1 MKGLRRLLLV
11 AAATAGLAL
20 SLTGCSK
27 TVDFLQYADVTFDG
41 INGQATAT
49 VNVDYNKIG
58 TDVFGK
64 GESQTDMDEART
76 ETAMM
81 GEVNYEVTPSENLS
95 NGDTVTLSVE
105 ISDCFQK
112 EYKVTAKAAS
122 KEITVSGLQEPEMVD
137 PFDDSIF
144 TTIFSENP
152 EEGKVSFE
160 IIGTIPEL
168 RLNLIN
174 DAPED
179 SPLKN
184 LQYYV
189 DDFGTHKEYSE
200 DDTIAL
206 HVKPSAPQDFAKKYA
221 LTRDT
226 IEIPVKGAP
235 KYIRSVDEV
244 TQDVLDAVKPI
255 AVARLEDSAGSDY
268 NVHKESVFDA
278 DHNEIG
284 FSRENVGEP
293 RWADV
298 GYMISW
304 RGGDG
309 ERNFSSEYNDLF
321 IPYEVEYIDDK
332 TEETGTAVLGFWI
345 KNVIIDSD
353 GSVDVDGHANSIT
366 MTVYDSIDAFKKN
379 EIDKSA
385 DSYDI
390 YEYPVNWQ

>member
-1 MKGLRRLLLV
+1 MKELRRLLLIT
-11 AAATAGLAL
+11 AATAGLAL

-27 TVDFLQYADVTFDG
+27 NVDFLQYADVTFDG

-58 TDVFGK
+58 TDVFDKGK
-64 GESQTDMDEART
+64 TQTDMDEART

-105 ISDCFQK
+105 ISDYFQK

-152 EEGKVSFE
+152 EEGKVAFE

-189 DDFGTHKEYSE
+189 DDFDTYKEYSE

-206 HVKPSAPQDFAKKYA
+206 HVKPKAPQDFAKKYA
-221 LTRDT
+221 LSRDT
-226 IEIPVKGAP
+226 IEIPVKGAA
-235 KYIRSVDEV
+235 KYIRSADEV
-244 TQDVLDAVKPI
+244 TTEVLDVIKPI
-255 AVARLEDSAGSDY
+255 AAARLEDSSSY
-268 NVHKESVFDA
+268 NVDRTSVFDA
-278 DHNEIG
+278 DQNEVAFARTNI
-284 FSRENVGEP
+284 GEP
-293 RWADV
+293 RWLNT
-298 GYMISW
+298 GYLISW
-304 RGGDG
+304 KDG
-309 ERNFSSEYNDLF
+309 EENFSKEYNDLF
-321 IPYEVEYIDDK
+321 IPYEVDYEKDGSG
-332 TEETGTAVLGFWI
+332 ETGTAVLGFWI
-345 KNVIIDSD
+345 KNVIIDEN
-353 GSVDVDGHANSIT
+353 GEVDVDGHAYSIT
-366 MTVYDSIDAFKKN
+366 MTAYDSLEAFKKN
-379 EIDKSA
+379 EVDRYSNE
-385 DSYDI
+385 YDI
-390 YEYPVNWQ
+390 YEFPVNW

>member
-11 AAATAGLAL
+11 AAATAGLVL

-41 INGQATAT
+41 LNGQATAT

-64 GESQTDMDEART
+64 GKSQTDMDEART

-105 ISDCFQK
+105 ISDYFQK

-235 KYIRSVDEV
+235 KYIRSADEV
-244 TQDVLDAVKPI
+244 TTEVLDVIKPI
-255 AVARLEDSAGSDY
+255 AAARLEDSSSY
-268 NVHKESVFDA
+268 NVDRTSVFDA
-278 DHNEIG
+278 DQNEVAFARTNI
-284 FSRENVGEP
+284 GEP
-293 RWADV
+293 RWLNT
-298 GYMISW
+298 GYLISW
-304 RGGDG
+304 KDG
-309 ERNFSSEYNDLF
+309 EENFSKEYNDLF
-321 IPYEVEYIDDK
+321 VPYEVDYEKDGSD
-332 TEETGTAVLGFWI
+332 ETGTAVLGFWI
-345 KNVIIDSD
+345 KNVIIDEN
-353 GSVDVDGHANSIT
+353 GEVDVDGHAYSIT
-366 MTVYDSIDAFKKN
+366 MTAYDSLEAFKKN
-379 EIDKSA
+379 EVDRYSNE
-385 DSYDI
+385 YDI
-390 YEYPVNWQ
+390 YEFPVNW

>member
-1 MKGLRRLLLV
+1 M
-11 AAATAGLAL
+11 
-20 SLTGCSK
+20 
-27 TVDFLQYADVTFDG
+27 
-41 INGQATAT
+41 
-49 VNVDYNKIG
+49 DYSKIG
-58 TDVFGK
+58 TDVFDKGK
-64 GESQTDMDEART
+64 SQTDMDEART
-76 ETAMM
+76 EAAMM

-105 ISDCFQK
+105 ISDYFQK

-144 TTIFSENP
+144 TTIFSEHA

-174 DAPED
+174 DAPKD
-179 SPLKN
+179 SPLKK

-189 DDFGTHKEYSE
+189 DDFGKYVEYHE

-244 TQDVLDAVKPI
+244 TQDVLDAIKPI
-255 AVARLEDSAGSDY
+255 AAARLEDSAGSDY

-278 DHNEIG
+278 DHNGIG

-385 DSYDI
+385 DSFDI
-390 YEYPVNWQ
+390 YEFPVNW

>member
-1 MKGLRRLLLV
+1 MKGLRRFMLV

-49 VNVDYNKIG
+49 VNVDYSKIG
-58 TDVFGK
+58 TDVFDKGK
-64 GESQTDMDEART
+64 SQTDMDEART
-76 ETAMM
+76 EAAMM

-105 ISDCFQK
+105 ISDYFQK

-144 TTIFSENP
+144 TTIFSEHA

-174 DAPED
+174 DAPKD
-179 SPLKN
+179 SPLKK

-189 DDFGTHKEYSE
+189 DDFGKYVEYHE

-244 TQDVLDAVKPI
+244 TTEVLDVIKPI
-255 AVARLEDSAGSDY
+255 AAARLEDSSSY
-268 NVHKESVFDA
+268 NVDRTSVFDA
-278 DHNEIG
+278 DQNEVAFARTNI
-284 FSRENVGEP
+284 GEP
-293 RWADV
+293 RWLNT
-298 GYMISW
+298 GYLISW
-304 RGGDG
+304 KDG
-309 ERNFSSEYNDLF
+309 EENFSKEYNDLF
-321 IPYEVEYIDDK
+321 IPYEVDYEKDGSD
-332 TEETGTAVLGFWI
+332 ETGTAVLGFWI
-345 KNVIIDSD
+345 KNVIIDEN
-353 GSVDVDGHANSIT
+353 GEVDVDGHAYSIT
-366 MTVYDSIDAFKKN
+366 MTAYDSLEAFKKN
-379 EIDKSA
+379 EVDRYSNE
-385 DSYDI
+385 YDI
-390 YEYPVNWQ
+390 YEFPVNW

>member
-1 MKGLRRLLLV
+1 MKGLRRFMLV

-49 VNVDYNKIG
+49 VNVDYSKIG
-58 TDVFGK
+58 TDVFDKGK
-64 GESQTDMDEART
+64 SQTDMDEART
-76 ETAMM
+76 EAAMM

-105 ISDCFQK
+105 ISDYFQK

-144 TTIFSENP
+144 TTIFSEHA

-174 DAPED
+174 DAPKD
-179 SPLKN
+179 SPLKK

-189 DDFGTHKEYSE
+189 DDFGKYVEYHE

-235 KYIRSVDEV
+235 KYIRSADEV
-244 TQDVLDAVKPI
+244 TTEVLDVIKPI
-255 AVARLEDSAGSDY
+255 AAARLEDSSSY
-268 NVHKESVFDA
+268 NVDRTSVFDA
-278 DHNEIG
+278 DQNEVAFARTNI
-284 FSRENVGEP
+284 GEP
-293 RWADV
+293 RWLNT
-298 GYMISW
+298 GYLISW
-304 RGGDG
+304 KDG
-309 ERNFSSEYNDLF
+309 EENFSKEYNDLF
-321 IPYEVEYIDDK
+321 IPYEVDYEKDGSD
-332 TEETGTAVLGFWI
+332 ETGTAVLGFWI
-345 KNVIIDSD
+345 KNVIIDEN
-353 GSVDVDGHANSIT
+353 GEVDVDGHAYSIT
-366 MTVYDSIDAFKKN
+366 MTAYDSLEAFKKN
-379 EIDKSA
+379 EVDRYSNE
-385 DSYDI
+385 YDI
-390 YEYPVNWQ
+390 YEFPVNW

>member
-1 MKGLRRLLLV
+1 MKELRRLLLIT
-11 AAATAGLAL
+11 AATAGLAL

-27 TVDFLQYADVTFDG
+27 NVDFLQYADVTFDG

-58 TDVFGK
+58 TDVFDKGK
-64 GESQTDMDEART
+64 TQTDMDEART

-105 ISDCFQK
+105 ISDYFQK

-221 LTRDT
+221 LSRDT
-226 IEIPVKGAP
+226 IEIPVKGAA
-235 KYIRSVDEV
+235 KYIRSADEV
-244 TQDVLDAVKPI
+244 TTEVLDVIKPI
-255 AVARLEDSAGSDY
+255 AAARLEDSSSY
-268 NVHKESVFDA
+268 NVDRTSVFDA
-278 DHNEIG
+278 DQNEVAFARTNI
-284 FSRENVGEP
+284 GEP
-293 RWADV
+293 RWLNT
-298 GYMISW
+298 GYLISW
-304 RGGDG
+304 KDG
-309 ERNFSSEYNDLF
+309 EENFSKEYNDLF
-321 IPYEVEYIDDK
+321 IPYEVDYEKDGSD
-332 TEETGTAVLGFWI
+332 ETGTAVLGFWI
-345 KNVIIDSD
+345 KNVIIDEN
-353 GSVDVDGHANSIT
+353 GEVDVDGHAYSIT
-366 MTVYDSIDAFKKN
+366 MTAYDSLEAFKKN
-379 EIDKSA
+379 EVDRHSNE
-385 DSYDI
+385 YDI
-390 YEYPVNWQ
+390 YEFPVNW

>member
-49 VNVDYNKIG
+49 INVDYNKIG

-64 GESQTDMDEART
+64 GKSQTDMDEART

-81 GEVNYEVTPSENLS
+81 G
-95 NGDTVTLSVE
+95 
-105 ISDCFQK
+105 
-112 EYKVTAKAAS
+112 
-122 KEITVSGLQEPEMVD
+122 
-137 PFDDSIF
+137 
-144 TTIFSENP
+144 
-152 EEGKVSFE
+152 
-160 IIGTIPEL
+160 
-168 RLNLIN
+168 
-174 DAPED
+174 
-179 SPLKN
+179 
-184 LQYYV
+184 
-189 DDFGTHKEYSE
+189 
-200 DDTIAL
+200 
-206 HVKPSAPQDFAKKYA
+206 
-221 LTRDT
+221 
-226 IEIPVKGAP
+226 
-235 KYIRSVDEV
+235 EV

>member
-1 MKGLRRLLLV
+1 MKELRRLLLIT
-11 AAATAGLAL
+11 AATAGLAL

-27 TVDFLQYADVTFDG
+27 NVDFLQYADVTFDG

-58 TDVFGK
+58 TDVFDKGK
-64 GESQTDMDEART
+64 TQTDMDEART

-105 ISDCFQK
+105 ISDYFQK

-189 DDFGTHKEYSE
+189 DDFDTYKEYSE

-206 HVKPSAPQDFAKKYA
+206 HVKPKAPQDFAKKYA

-226 IEIPVKGAP
+226 IEISVKGAP

-304 RGGDG
+304 RSGEG
-309 ERNFSSEYNDLF
+309 ERNYSSEYNDLF
-321 IPYEVEYIDDK
+321 IPYKVEYIDDK

-345 KNVIIDSD
+345 KNVIIDEN
-353 GSVDVDGHANSIT
+353 GEVDVDGHAYSIT
-366 MTVYDSIDAFKKN
+366 MTAYDSLEAFKKN
-379 EIDKSA
+379 EVDRHSNE
-385 DSYDI
+385 YDI
-390 YEYPVNWQ
+390 YEFPVNW

>member
-11 AAATAGLAL
+11 ATATAGLVL

-41 INGQATAT
+41 LNGQATAT

-64 GESQTDMDEART
+64 GKSQTDMDEART

-105 ISDCFQK
+105 VSDYFQK
-112 EYKVTAKAAS
+112 ENKVTAKAAS
-122 KEITVSGLQEPEMVD
+122 KEITVSGLKEPEMVD

-144 TTIFSENP
+144 TTIFSEHA

-174 DAPED
+174 DAPKD
-179 SPLKN
+179 SPLKK

-189 DDFGTHKEYSE
+189 DDFGKYVEYHE

-235 KYIRSVDEV
+235 KYIRSADEV
-244 TQDVLDAVKPI
+244 TTEVLDVIKPI
-255 AVARLEDSAGSDY
+255 AAARLEDSSSY
-268 NVHKESVFDA
+268 NVDRTSVFDA
-278 DHNEIG
+278 DQNEVAFARTNI
-284 FSRENVGEP
+284 GEP
-293 RWADV
+293 RWLNT
-298 GYMISW
+298 GYLISW
-304 RGGDG
+304 KDG
-309 ERNFSSEYNDLF
+309 EENFSKEYNDLF
-321 IPYEVEYIDDK
+321 IPYEVDYEKDGSD
-332 TEETGTAVLGFWI
+332 ETGTAVLGFWI
-345 KNVIIDSD
+345 KNVIIDEN
-353 GSVDVDGHANSIT
+353 GEVDVDGHAYSIT
-366 MTVYDSIDAFKKN
+366 MTAYDSLEAFKKN
-379 EIDKSA
+379 EVDRYSNE
-385 DSYDI
+385 YDI
-390 YEYPVNWQ
+390 YEFPVNWQ

>member
-11 AAATAGLAL
+11 AAATAGLVL

-41 INGQATAT
+41 LNGQATAT

-58 TDVFGK
+58 TDVFDKGK
-64 GESQTDMDEART
+64 TQTDMDEART

-105 ISDCFQK
+105 ISDYFQK

-189 DDFGTHKEYSE
+189 DDFDTYKEYSE

-206 HVKPSAPQDFAKKYA
+206 HVKPKAPQDFAKKYA

-226 IEIPVKGAP
+226 IEIPVKGAA
-235 KYIRSVDEV
+235 KYIRSADEV
-244 TQDVLDAVKPI
+244 TTEVLDVIKPI
-255 AVARLEDSAGSDY
+255 AAARLEDSSSY
-268 NVHKESVFDA
+268 NVDRTSVFDA
-278 DHNEIG
+278 GQNEVAFARTNI
-284 FSRENVGEP
+284 GEP
-293 RWADV
+293 RWLNT
-298 GYMISW
+298 GYLISW
-304 RGGDG
+304 KDG
-309 ERNFSSEYNDLF
+309 EENFSKEYNDLF
-321 IPYEVEYIDDK
+321 IPYEVDYEKDGSD
-332 TEETGTAVLGFWI
+332 ETGTAVLGFWI
-345 KNVIIDSD
+345 KNVIIDEN
-353 GSVDVDGHANSIT
+353 GEVDVDGHAYSIT
-366 MTVYDSIDAFKKN
+366 MTAYDSLEAFKKN
-379 EIDKSA
+379 EVDRYSNE
-385 DSYDI
+385 YDI
-390 YEYPVNWQ
+390 YEFPVNW

>member
-1 MKGLRRLLLV
+1 MKELRRLLLIT
-11 AAATAGLAL
+11 AATAGLAL

-27 TVDFLQYADVTFDG
+27 NVDFLQYADVTFDG

-58 TDVFGK
+58 TDVFDKGK
-64 GESQTDMDEART
+64 TQTDMDEART

-81 GEVNYEVTPSENLS
+81 GEVNYEVTSSENLS

-105 ISDCFQK
+105 ISDYFQK

-189 DDFGTHKEYSE
+189 DDFDTYKEYSE

-206 HVKPSAPQDFAKKYA
+206 HVKPKAPQDFAKKYA

-235 KYIRSVDEV
+235 EYIRSVDEV

-304 RGGDG
+304 RSGEG
-309 ERNFSSEYNDLF
+309 ERNYSSEYNDLF
-321 IPYEVEYIDDK
+321 IPYKVEYIDDK

-345 KNVIIDSD
+345 KNVIIDEN
-353 GSVDVDGHANSIT
+353 GEVDVDGHAYSIT
-366 MTVYDSIDAFKKN
+366 MTAYDSLEAFKKN
-379 EIDKSA
+379 EVDRYSNE
-385 DSYDI
+385 YDI
-390 YEYPVNWQ
+390 YEFPVNW

>member
-1 MKGLRRLLLV
+1 MKELRRLLLIT
-11 AAATAGLAL
+11 AATTGLAL

-27 TVDFLQYADVTFDG
+27 NVDFLQYADVTFDG

-58 TDVFGK
+58 TDVFDKGK
-64 GESQTDMDEART
+64 TQTDMDEART

-105 ISDCFQK
+105 ISDYFQK

-189 DDFGTHKEYSE
+189 DDFDTYKEYSE

-206 HVKPSAPQDFAKKYA
+206 HVKPKAPQDFAKKYA

-226 IEIPVKGAP
+226 IEISVKGAP

-304 RGGDG
+304 RSGEG
-309 ERNFSSEYNDLF
+309 ERNYSSEYNDLF

-345 KNVIIDSD
+345 KNVIIDEN
-353 GSVDVDGHANSIT
+353 GEVDVDGHAYSIT
-366 MTVYDSIDAFKKN
+366 MTAYDSLEAFKKN
-379 EIDKSA
+379 EVDRYSNE
-385 DSYDI
+385 YDI
-390 YEYPVNWQ
+390 YEFPVNW

>member
-49 VNVDYNKIG
+49 VNVDYSKIG
-58 TDVFGK
+58 TDVFDKGK
-64 GESQTDMDEART
+64 SQTDMDEART
-76 ETAMM
+76 EAAMM

-105 ISDCFQK
+105 ISDYFQK

-144 TTIFSENP
+144 TTIFSEHA

-174 DAPED
+174 DAPKD
-179 SPLKN
+179 SPLKK

-189 DDFGTHKEYSE
+189 DDFGKYVEYHE

-226 IEIPVKGAP
+226 IEIPVKGAA
-235 KYIRSVDEV
+235 KYIRSADEV
-244 TQDVLDAVKPI
+244 TTEVLDVIKPI
-255 AVARLEDSAGSDY
+255 AAARLEDSSSY
-268 NVHKESVFDA
+268 NVDRTSVFDA
-278 DHNEIG
+278 DQNEVAFARTNI
-284 FSRENVGEP
+284 GEP
-293 RWADV
+293 RWLNT
-298 GYMISW
+298 GYLISW
-304 RGGDG
+304 KDG
-309 ERNFSSEYNDLF
+309 EENFSKEYNDLF
-321 IPYEVEYIDDK
+321 VPYEVDYEKDGSD
-332 TEETGTAVLGFWI
+332 ETGTAVLGFWI
-345 KNVIIDSD
+345 KNVIIDEN
-353 GSVDVDGHANSIT
+353 GEVDVDGHAYSIT
-366 MTVYDSIDAFKKN
+366 MTAYDSLEAFKKN
-379 EIDKSA
+379 EVDRHSNE
-385 DSYDI
+385 YDI
-390 YEYPVNWQ
+390 YEFPVSW

>member
-1 MKGLRRLLLV
+1 MKELRRLLLIT
-11 AAATAGLAL
+11 AATAGLAL

-27 TVDFLQYADVTFDG
+27 NVDFLQYADVTFDG

-58 TDVFGK
+58 TDVFDKGK
-64 GESQTDMDEART
+64 TQTDMDEART

-105 ISDCFQK
+105 ISDYFQK

-189 DDFGTHKEYSE
+189 DDFDTYKEYSE

-206 HVKPSAPQDFAKKYA
+206 HVKPKAPQDFAKKYA

-226 IEIPVKGAP
+226 IEIPVKGAS

-304 RGGDG
+304 RSGEG
-309 ERNFSSEYNDLF
+309 ERNYSSEYNDLF
-321 IPYEVEYIDDK
+321 IPYKVEYIDDK

-345 KNVIIDSD
+345 KNVIIDEN
-353 GSVDVDGHANSIT
+353 GEVDVDGHAYSIT
-366 MTVYDSIDAFKKN
+366 MTAYDSLEAFKKN
-379 EIDKSA
+379 EVDRYSNE
-385 DSYDI
+385 YDI
-390 YEYPVNWQ
+390 YEFPVNW

>member
-49 VNVDYNKIG
+49 VNVDYSKIG
-58 TDVFGK
+58 TDVFDKGK
-64 GESQTDMDEART
+64 SQTDMDEART
-76 ETAMM
+76 EAAMM

-105 ISDCFQK
+105 ISDYFQK

-144 TTIFSENP
+144 TTIFSEHA

-174 DAPED
+174 DAPKD
-179 SPLKN
+179 SPLKK

-189 DDFGTHKEYSE
+189 DDFGKYVEYHE

-244 TQDVLDAVKPI
+244 TTEVLDVIKPI
-255 AVARLEDSAGSDY
+255 AAARLEDSSSY
-268 NVHKESVFDA
+268 NVDRTSVFDA
-278 DHNEIG
+278 DQNEVAFARTNI
-284 FSRENVGEP
+284 GEP
-293 RWADV
+293 RWLNT
-298 GYMISW
+298 GYLISW
-304 RGGDG
+304 KDG
-309 ERNFSSEYNDLF
+309 EENFSKEYNDLF
-321 IPYEVEYIDDK
+321 VPYEVDYEKDGSD
-332 TEETGTAVLGFWI
+332 ETGTAVLGFWI
-345 KNVIIDSD
+345 KNVIIDEN
-353 GSVDVDGHANSIT
+353 GEVDVDGHAYSIT
-366 MTVYDSIDAFKKN
+366 MTAYDSLEAFKKN
-379 EIDKSA
+379 EVDRHSNE
-385 DSYDI
+385 YDI
-390 YEYPVNWQ
+390 YEFPVNW

>member
-49 VNVDYNKIG
+49 VNVDYSKIG
-58 TDVFGK
+58 TDVFDKGK
-64 GESQTDMDEART
+64 SQTDMDEART
-76 ETAMM
+76 EAAMM

-105 ISDCFQK
+105 ISDYFQK

-144 TTIFSENP
+144 TTIFSEHA

-174 DAPED
+174 DAPKD
-179 SPLKN
+179 SPLKK

-189 DDFGTHKEYSE
+189 DDFGKYVEYHE

-235 KYIRSVDEV
+235 KYIRSADEV
-244 TQDVLDAVKPI
+244 TTEVLDVIKPI
-255 AVARLEDSAGSDY
+255 AAARLEDSSSY
-268 NVHKESVFDA
+268 NVDRTSVFDA
-278 DHNEIG
+278 DQNEVAFARTNI
-284 FSRENVGEP
+284 GEP
-293 RWADV
+293 RWLNT
-298 GYMISW
+298 GYLISW
-304 RGGDG
+304 KDG
-309 ERNFSSEYNDLF
+309 EENFSKEYNDLF
-321 IPYEVEYIDDK
+321 VPYEVDYEKDGSD
-332 TEETGTAVLGFWI
+332 ETGTAVLGFWI
-345 KNVIIDSD
+345 KNVIIDEN
-353 GSVDVDGHANSIT
+353 GEVDVDGHAYSIT
-366 MTVYDSIDAFKKN
+366 MTAYDSLEAFKKN
-379 EIDKSA
+379 EVDRHSNE
-385 DSYDI
+385 YDI
-390 YEYPVNWQ
+390 YEFPVNWQ

>member
-1 MKGLRRLLLV
+1 MLV

-49 VNVDYNKIG
+49 VNVDYSKIG
-58 TDVFGK
+58 TDVFDKGK
-64 GESQTDMDEART
+64 SQTDMDEART
-76 ETAMM
+76 EAAMM

-105 ISDCFQK
+105 ISDYFQK

-144 TTIFSENP
+144 TTIFSEHA

-174 DAPED
+174 DAPKD
-179 SPLKN
+179 SPLKK

-189 DDFGTHKEYSE
+189 DDFGKYVEYHE

-226 IEIPVKGAP
+226 IEIPVKGAA
-235 KYIRSVDEV
+235 KYIRSADEV
-244 TQDVLDAVKPI
+244 TTEVLDVIKPI
-255 AVARLEDSAGSDY
+255 AAARLEDSSSY
-268 NVHKESVFDA
+268 NVDRTSVFDA
-278 DHNEIG
+278 DQNEVAFARTNI
-284 FSRENVGEP
+284 GEP
-293 RWADV
+293 RWLNT
-298 GYMISW
+298 GYLISW
-304 RGGDG
+304 KDG
-309 ERNFSSEYNDLF
+309 EENFSKEYNDLF
-321 IPYEVEYIDDK
+321 VPYEVDYEKDGSD
-332 TEETGTAVLGFWI
+332 ETGTAVLGFWI
-345 KNVIIDSD
+345 KNVIIDEN
-353 GSVDVDGHANSIT
+353 GEVDVDGHAYSIT
-366 MTVYDSIDAFKKN
+366 MTAYDSLEAFKKN
-379 EIDKSA
+379 EVDRHSNE
-385 DSYDI
+385 YDI
-390 YEYPVNWQ
+390 YEFPVSW

>member
-1 MKGLRRLLLV
+1 MKGLRRFMLV

-49 VNVDYNKIG
+49 VNVDYSKIG
-58 TDVFGK
+58 TDVFDKGK
-64 GESQTDMDEART
+64 SQTDMDEART
-76 ETAMM
+76 EAAMM

-105 ISDCFQK
+105 ISDYFQK

-144 TTIFSENP
+144 TTIFSEHA

-174 DAPED
+174 DAPKD
-179 SPLKN
+179 SPLKK

-189 DDFGTHKEYSE
+189 DDFGKYVEYHE

-226 IEIPVKGAP
+226 IEIPVKGAA
-235 KYIRSVDEV
+235 KYIRSADEV
-244 TQDVLDAVKPI
+244 TTEVLDVIKPI
-255 AVARLEDSAGSDY
+255 AAARLEDSSSY
-268 NVHKESVFDA
+268 NVDRTSVFDA
-278 DHNEIG
+278 DQNEVAFARTNI
-284 FSRENVGEP
+284 GEP
-293 RWADV
+293 RWLNT
-298 GYMISW
+298 GYLISW
-304 RGGDG
+304 KDG
-309 ERNFSSEYNDLF
+309 EENFSKEYNDLF
-321 IPYEVEYIDDK
+321 VPYEVDYEKDGSD
-332 TEETGTAVLGFWI
+332 ETGTAVLGFWI
-345 KNVIIDSD
+345 KNVIIDEN
-353 GSVDVDGHANSIT
+353 GEVDVDGHAYSIT
-366 MTVYDSIDAFKKN
+366 MTAYDSLEAFKKN
-379 EIDKSA
+379 EVDRHSNE
-385 DSYDI
+385 YDI
-390 YEYPVNWQ
+390 YEFPVSW